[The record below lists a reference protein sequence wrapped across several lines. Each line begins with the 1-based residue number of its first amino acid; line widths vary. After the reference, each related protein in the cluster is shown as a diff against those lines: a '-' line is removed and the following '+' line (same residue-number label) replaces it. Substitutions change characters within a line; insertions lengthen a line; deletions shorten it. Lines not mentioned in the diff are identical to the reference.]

1 MADTTVQ
8 PNQPEKE
15 PQLIEDIFSPEKAL
29 DIDRP
34 RGPETAPEKAREQA
48 PEARP
53 EQAPRQPAEDE
64 TSRRGYAPVAAE
76 PVPEQPT
83 AKTPE
88 LVKIEAIL
96 SENLDDLYMQ
106 MTPEQQ
112 LVFRQ
117 KGEETANKIEL
128 LLRDVRVKVREV
140 LSAIRD
146 WLKLLPGINKF
157 FLEQEVK
164 IKTDRLLA
172 VHEQKNKQK

>member
-1 MADTTVQ
+1 MATTIQ
-8 PNQPEKE
+8 PTQPEQE
-15 PQLIEDIFSPEKAL
+15 PQLIEDLFNAEQAP
-29 DIDRP
+29 DIARP
-34 RGPETAPEKAREQA
+34 VGPESAPEKAREQTR
-48 PEARP
+48 ETRP
-53 EQAPRQPAEDE
+53 EQAPPEAREDE
-64 TSRRGYAPVAAE
+64 TAQRTYAPAAAQ
-76 PVPEQPT
+76 PVPAQPS

-96 SENLDDLYMQ
+96 SENLDELYMQ

-117 KGEETANKIEL
+117 KGEETANKIAL
-128 LLRDVRVKVREV
+128 LMREVKVRVREV

-146 WLKLLPGINKF
+146 WLRLLPGINKF

-172 VHEQKNKQK
+172 FHEQKNKQK